1 MDNLVNADLAGS
13 ASRQAAKRWSWSK
26 ILFALVKA
34 VRLQTPLIYVTDSKS
49 KGGFKLVLAIDRI
62 QGRVQTRHLCMKPL
76 STHAKMA
83 GSNPPYKAFFLMNY
97 LG

>member
-62 QGRVQTRHLCMKPL
+62 QGRVLTRRLRENRQLFQAQT
-76 STHAKMA
+76 A
-83 GSNPPYKAFFLMNY
+83 GLNPPYDFFI
-97 LG
+97 